1 MQTPDQLQSAFF
13 TQTGALLKLVVL
25 AMMLER
31 GLAVIFEHEWFT
43 RVFMREI
50 TASDGTKTRESKIPG
65 LKGIIAL
72 AAAVALCWTYNFD
85 VLATI
90 FGATP
95 GPIGVWATSFVAAG
109 GSAGAIKLFQ
119 GFLGLNKD
127 ARDGMIE
134 ARKAEADA
142 AKLIAQANAERAKAE
157 ADAAKAIADAR
168 VREAVAPGALPAA
181 REAARV

>member
-1 MQTPDQLQSAFF
+1 MQTPDQLQAAFF
-13 TQTGALLKLVVL
+13 TQTGALLKLVVF

-31 GLAVIFEHEWFT
+31 GLAVIFEHDWFT
-43 RVFMREI
+43 RLFTREI
-50 TASDGTKTRESKIPG
+50 LAPDGTKTRESKIPG

-95 GPIGVWATSFVAAG
+95 GPVGVWATSFVAAG

-142 AKLIAQANAERAKAE
+142 AKLIALANAERAKAE
-157 ADAAKAIADAR
+157 AVAAKAK
-168 VREAVAPGALPAA
+168 VREAVAPGALPSA
-181 REAARV
+181 REPARVVGDV